1 MCFWQKARY
10 DTRESTFSEDCEFFQ
25 CQGEPRPRLRFPETV
40 AHRLCPDGHD
50 QPPMPT
56 MPSSSIIHVSGGI
69 CAPNRPPAW
78 PPLWS
83 GGRGCGRG
91 RLALFTPSLPPSFLA
106 LPRLVEG
113 RGVIARH
120 YIDKI
125 CCPRYGHLAGRSL
138 RAGGRHAT
146 CKLFEG
152 GFLQKSCRRR
162 KVVQALGGGCSCF
175 TVIIALLQQ
184 LSLNRSRDFLALKT
198 QDLAAF
204 SSLGGV
210 LFTAKV
216 LQSYDKEC
224 NQMFMSG
231 NLSYLLFSITI

>member
-50 QPPMPT
+50 QPPMPS

-69 CAPNRPPAW
+69 CALNGPPAR

-83 GGRGCGRG
+83 GRGCGPWLRG
-91 RLALFTPSLPPSFLA
+91 GRDTFYPAPPCWA
-106 LPRLVEG
+106 EAGGGPR
-113 RGVIARH
+113 VIARH

-138 RAGGRHAT
+138 WAAGWHAT
-146 CKLFEG
+146 CNLVGSAEG
-152 GFLQKSCRRR
+152 GECKKSIAAGVPLKMAHRSYCSLSSHSITAHTG
-162 KVVQALGGGCSCF
+162 VQLLILGYDCLPKF
-175 TVIIALLQQ
+175 LLQ
-184 LSLNRSRDFLALKT
+184 
-198 QDLAAF
+198 
-204 SSLGGV
+204 
-210 LFTAKV
+210 
-216 LQSYDKEC
+216 
-224 NQMFMSG
+224 
-231 NLSYLLFSITI
+231 I

>member
-69 CAPNRPPAW
+69 CAPQRAASLASTVERAGLLRARPGHFLPCAH
-78 PPLWS
+78 
-83 GGRGCGRG
+83 
-91 RLALFTPSLPPSFLA
+91 LAG
-106 LPRLVEG
+106 LPRLLEG
-113 RGVIARH
+113 RVIARH

-162 KVVQALGGGCSCF
+162 KVVQDLGGGCSCF

-198 QDLAAF
+198 QNLAAF
-204 SSLGGV
+204 SSLGDI

-216 LQSYDKEC
+216 L
-224 NQMFMSG
+224 
-231 NLSYLLFSITI
+231 

>member
-1 MCFWQKARY
+1 
-10 DTRESTFSEDCEFFQ
+10 
-25 CQGEPRPRLRFPETV
+25 
-40 AHRLCPDGHD
+40 
-50 QPPMPT
+50 
-56 MPSSSIIHVSGGI
+56 MPSCLFIHHSCLWGHLRPSTGRQPGLHCGLAGGAVGTLRARPGHFLP
-69 CAPNRPPAW
+69 CAH
-78 PPLWS
+78 
-83 GGRGCGRG
+83 
-91 RLALFTPSLPPSFLA
+91 LAG

-113 RGVIARH
+113 RVIARH

-198 QDLAAF
+198 QDLGAF